1 MDFNEFINFE
11 SKGYP
16 EYMTQKEVAAM
27 LSICKSK
34 TQAIQKRGLFPFEY
48 INTVRGRQQQIKTV
62 DILQYKYEQLCF
74 NEPNGEFAAILN
86 SYFEKRLRAYPQ
98 TLVVS
103 DIRRFTGYAKTTV
116 NNWIERNLLKALCYQ
131 NQRIKSPQLGR
142 GTIIPKTAFL
152 DFLISP
158 YYRNI
163 ARKTTLHREQ
173 AQDCEKLFM
182 SFLAKR
188 GVPNA

>member
-1 MDFNEFINFE
+1 MDFNEFINLE
-11 SKGYP
+11 SNRYP
-16 EYMTQKEVAAM
+16 EYMTQKEVATM

-34 TQAIQKRGLFPFEY
+34 TQAIQKRGQFPFEY
-48 INTVRGRQQQIKTV
+48 INTENGRQQQIKTA
-62 DILQYKYEQLCF
+62 DILRYKYGQICF
-74 NEPNGEFAAILN
+74 NEPRGEFTDMLH
-86 SYFEKRLRAYPQ
+86 SYFDKQLRAYPQ
-98 TLVVS
+98 TLFVS

-116 NNWIERNLLKALCYQ
+116 NNWIERNILKALCYQ

-152 DFLISP
+152 DFLASP

-163 ARKTTLHREQ
+163 ARKTTIHKEQ
-173 AQDCEKLFM
+173 AQDSEKLFM

-188 GVPNA
+188 GVPNV